1 MAIACKRTVG
11 IPAMLLIGVFFAPSL
26 HAEIPWQ
33 RSPEA
38 TFNVARQSGKPILVF
53 VGAEWCHYCEQMKN
67 DTWADPRIREV
78 VTRDY
83 VPLQLD
89 GDRDKRIVKK
99 LDLKGFPATLLYN
112 SEGYFV
118 AKKDGFML
126 PAQTLSWLETNTP

>member
-1 MAIACKRTVG
+1 MAFACKQMIG
-11 IPAMLLIGVFFAPSL
+11 IPVMLLIGTFYSPSL

-38 TFNVARQSGKPILVF
+38 TFQTARQSGKPILVF
-53 VGAEWCHYCEQMKN
+53 VGAEWCHYCEKMKD
-67 DTWADPRIREV
+67 DTWSDPRIQEV
-78 VTRDY
+78 VARNY
-83 VPLQLD
+83 VALQLD

-112 SEGYFV
+112 SGGYFV

-126 PAQTLSWLETNTP
+126 PAQALSWLESNTP